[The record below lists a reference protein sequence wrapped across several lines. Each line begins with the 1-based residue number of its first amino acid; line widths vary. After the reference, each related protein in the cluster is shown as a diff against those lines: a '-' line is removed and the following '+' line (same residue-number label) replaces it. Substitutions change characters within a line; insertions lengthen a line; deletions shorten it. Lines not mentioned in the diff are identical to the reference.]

1 MELLVAVINHE
12 DRIEEILRAF
22 LEIGISGAT
31 VIDSHGMGR
40 LLGGEMPDFA
50 KLQTL
55 VAGSRPRNQTLFS
68 VIDDTAKTEAAL
80 EAIQRICG
88 SFSSPA
94 TGIAFTLPVSR
105 VLGLAAAIS
114 GTDDPSPTDDVTH

>member
-1 MELLVAVINHE
+1 MDLLVAVINNE
-12 DRIEEILRAF
+12 DRIEEILRGF

-40 LLGGEMPDFA
+40 LLGGDMPDFA

-55 VAGSRPRNQTLFS
+55 VAGTRPRNQTLFS
-68 VIDDTAKTEAAL
+68 VIDDPAKTEAAL

-88 SFSSPA
+88 SLTSPA
-94 TGIAFTLPVSR
+94 TGIAFTMPLSR
-105 VLGLAAAIS
+105 VVGLA
-114 GTDDPSPTDDVTH
+114 PSLIPEDSEL

>member
-1 MELLVAVINHE
+1 MDLLVAVINHE

-55 VAGSRPRNQTLFS
+55 VAGTRPKNQTLFS
-68 VIDDTAKTEAAL
+68 VIDDPDKTAAAL
-80 EAIQRICG
+80 EAIERVCG
-88 SFSSPA
+88 SFASPA
-94 TGIAFTLPVSR
+94 TGIAFTLPLTR
-105 VLGLAAAIS
+105 VVGLA
-114 GTDDPSPTDDVTH
+114 PSLLHEDS